1 MSRRYVLFA
10 AVYGS
15 GALALEGLR
24 VLSAASREEV
34 AGSGLLHRDQDGR
47 TTLETTGGSS
57 IVRAALLGLVVGLAA
72 GLGTRLMWSTALI
85 GAVVGA
91 LVGYNDRM
99 TEVRELRGLVGELV
113 PAGGCAIVAV
123 ADRDLAGR
131 LSQQFDLAQ
140 TTRLIPISGRRMSE
154 LARRMASGNSDV
166 LRALDGPGRSLP
178 DER

>member
-72 GLGTRLMWSTALI
+72 GLGTRLMGATALI
-85 GAVVGA
+85 GAAIGA
-91 LVGYNDRM
+91 LVAHNDRTM
-99 TEVRELRGLVGELV
+99 EVRELRSLVG
-113 PAGGCAIVAV
+113 
-123 ADRDLAGR
+123 
-131 LSQQFDLAQ
+131 
-140 TTRLIPISGRRMSE
+140 
-154 LARRMASGNSDV
+154 
-166 LRALDGPGRSLP
+166 ALLP
-178 DER
+178 EG